1 MRLAVGDSYRAEAG
15 VQRKDDC
22 NNQMREDDSFV
33 QGVSNRNEGKAIEFW
48 VQLEGK
54 PTLYFALLGEYK

>member
-1 MRLAVGDSYRAEAG
+1 MEAG
-15 VQRKDDC
+15 VQREDDC

-54 PTLYFALLGEYK
+54 PTLYFTFLGEYK